1 MSHQN
6 NRNCFSFDLFNQD
19 NSNKSKRYSF
29 KSFLFPNKIQHKEN
43 LSTLSLPP
51 LTMKKISK
59 PLNQYK
65 KISRWSNELHTSRS
79 QPRIRITK
87 PKLSRKIKFGSILK
101 EKETYKENKKVRL
114 HYLEIRGDLAFSN
127 NYLFSL
133 HSYRDSMGK
142 TIVFK
147 KKHQY
152 YK

>member
-1 MSHQN
+1 MN
-6 NRNCFSFDLFNQD
+6 YPDNRNCFSFDLFNQD
-19 NSNKSKRYSF
+19 NSNETKRYSF
-29 KSFLFPNKIQHKEN
+29 KSFLFPNKHQHKET

-65 KISRWSNELHTSRS
+65 KISRGNKELHTSRS
-79 QPRIRITK
+79 QPRIKITK
-87 PKLSRKIKFGSILK
+87 PKLSRKIKFGSFL
-101 EKETYKENKKVRL
+101 EEKENKKVRL

-142 TIVFK
+142 KIVFK

-152 YK
+152 Y